1 MTHETKIKV
10 KMDFYEESKKQAVQC
25 LRGMGAEVEG
35 ETDPNTWEGVMQMVS
50 DVIRHGNADK
60 QASAIMAAAKWSW
73 ANCEC
78 QVHRHVSETKE
89 MIEKEVSAA
98 KEGDAAGE
106 EAAPVTK
113 AIPPAVTAAA
123 LMK

>member
-60 QASAIMAAAKWSW
+60 QASAVMAAAKWSW

-89 MIEKEVSAA
+89 MIEKEVEAA
-98 KEGDAAGE
+98 KEGDAPAAGGKGE
-106 EAAPVTK
+106 FET
-113 AIPPAVTAAA
+113 
-123 LMK
+123 